1 MRGRH
6 LHPARGGCGVLRP
19 LRRPQMG
26 QHWQGIRKFHGMYVA
41 DIFPSQE
48 RDQMAP
54 DAVQYARALRP
65 PYHLLSF
72 LRLASFT
79 NIIHVKS
86 FAKPPSIPVTES
98 VRYK

>member
-1 MRGRH
+1 MSLPTNQSQTDLTYTFAAYH
-6 LHPARGGCGVLRP
+6 AWQTPPPSARWLWSASPPMTTTDGSTLARYK
-19 LRRPQMG
+19 
-26 QHWQGIRKFHGMYVA
+26 KFHGMYVA

-79 NIIHVKS
+79 KI
-86 FAKPPSIPVTES
+86 T
-98 VRYK
+98 